1 MDNNFGVG
9 MYPMAAS
16 SPPNGE
22 HYAPSTPGQENF
34 GLIAGQQQIS
44 SSRTVY
50 LGNVPQDISEKE
62 LLDYVRSG
70 TVESVKIIP
79 SKSCAFISFLDQSSA
94 LLFHSDAI
102 LKRLTIND
110 HDIRIGWGK
119 NSLVAPMIADAV
131 NRYNATRN
139 VYLGGIDPRTTEKEL
154 HSDLS
159 SYGTI
164 DTIKILPERRIA
176 FIHFTTILSAIR
188 VVQNLA
194 LDDKYQ
200 NIKVSYGKDRCAFIT
215 KTQQHNAA
223 QYLGID
229 PNFERCL
236 TNADREYIS
245 TALIQQANAAA
256 AIATQAGGANN
267 LGNRTIYLGNLHPEC
282 TCEEICNVV
291 RGGILQAIRLIQDRH
306 VCFVT
311 FIDPVAAAQFFAMS
325 ALHGLVVHNRKIKVG
340 WGKHSGPLP
349 NALNLAVGNGASR
362 NIYVGGL
369 DLRESATADADKDT
383 ETVRTENG
391 LDPNAKLVSLV
402 KRLRLDFE
410 KYGEIEQINL
420 LVAKKCA
427 FVNFCNIANAIAA
440 IDSVKKEAFYRNCK
454 INFGKDRCGNIP
466 RQFSNAGR
474 FNEPSESTNDFDDDY
489 FNEGGL

>member
-1 MDNNFGVG
+1 
-9 MYPMAAS
+9 MYPIAGS
-16 SPPNGE
+16 SPTYGD
-22 HYAPSTPGQENF
+22 HYAPPSTPGQEY
-34 GLIAGQQQIS
+34 GGVVAGQHQVVS
-44 SSRTVY
+44 PSRTVY
-50 LGNVPQDISEKE
+50 LGNIPQDITVKN

-70 TVESVKIIP
+70 TIESVKIIP

-102 LKRLTIND
+102 LKRLTIDN

-119 NSLVAPMIADAV
+119 NSPVAPMIADAV
-131 NRYNATRN
+131 SRYNASRN
-139 VYLGGIDPRTTEKEL
+139 VYLGGVGPRITEEEL
-154 HSDLS
+154 VSDLS
-159 SYGTI
+159 SYGAI
-164 DTIKILPERRIA
+164 DTVKILSDRKIA
-176 FIHFTTILSAIR
+176 FIHFTSIMSAVR
-188 VVQNLA
+188 VVQNLP
-194 LDDKYQ
+194 LDEKYR

-236 TNADREYIS
+236 TNSDREYIS

-282 TCEEICNVV
+282 SAEEICNVV
-291 RGGILQAIRLIQDRH
+291 RGGILQTIRLIQDRH

-311 FIDPVAAAQFFAMS
+311 FVDPVAAAQFFAMS
-325 ALHGLVVHNRKIKVG
+325 ALHGLVIHNRKIKVG

-362 NIYVGGL
+362 NIYIGGL
-369 DLRESATADADKDT
+369 DLRESAVADTDKDA

-391 LDPNAKLVSLV
+391 PDPNVSLVSVV
-402 KRLRLDFE
+402 KRLRNDFE
-410 KYGEIEQINL
+410 AFGEIEQINL

-427 FVNFCNIANAIAA
+427 FVNFSNMANAIQAM
-440 IDSVKKEAFYRNCK
+440 DSVKKEGFYRNCK

-466 RQFSNAGR
+466 RQFSNSGR
-474 FNEPSESTNDFDDDY
+474 FNELSESTNDFDDY
-489 FNEGGL
+489 FNESGL